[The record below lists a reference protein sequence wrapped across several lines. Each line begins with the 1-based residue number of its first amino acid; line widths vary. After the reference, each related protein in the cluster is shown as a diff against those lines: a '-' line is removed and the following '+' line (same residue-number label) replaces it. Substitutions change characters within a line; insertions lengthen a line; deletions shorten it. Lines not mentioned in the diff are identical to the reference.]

1 MISSTEHNVMMLC
14 FLIFISSCIEKDV
27 YVEKTEEKMVTEYV
41 SYLYPY
47 GSEARNVVAEI
58 IVETN
63 GEIDID
69 QIKAEIPSL
78 KYNKSWLFMLTQDD
92 CKHAAYSTTWAAIN
106 GRPLS
111 HNYYYNTEQLA
122 AGDLPPDYFYLN
134 KTLGS
139 SDGTGNEVR
148 FAFTTTLSP
157 EWEWMNS
164 ESDVDLGDTKD
175 YYRFHM
181 KSGLTWNNLS
191 EMLSYGTGIAF
202 HDVNTKAVHN
212 EDSILRHYALSQ
224 QIILNRLAGRGCKVL
239 AEPNG
244 NKTYINAAINYSPI
258 AIMTAQNSGATGS
271 TTVQL
276 SDIYPFNVETDLHK
290 SLLKRYFYESSYE
303 IVSKIESE
311 LRKER
316 KERQAVHIGV
326 HGTDF
331 VFAEF
336 LLWLNNRYGKDGDD
350 SIWFP
355 SMEEYYE
362 YNYYRVNAT
371 IDKEII
377 GNNVKLLI
385 SLPSEQY
392 FYYPSVTLNLVGI
405 DKDQIKQISS
415 NDAVTGLSYADY
427 GEGVMLNIDC
437 RRYLAQHAAHFVD
450 KYLNSPSLTKKNDAL
465 YFIGKLKDSSEKEE
479 LRKKIPE

>member
-1 MISSTEHNVMMLC
+1 
-14 FLIFISSCIEKDV
+14 
-27 YVEKTEEKMVTEYV
+27 
-41 SYLYPY
+41 
-47 GSEARNVVAEI
+47 
-58 IVETN
+58 
-63 GEIDID
+63 
-69 QIKAEIPSL
+69 
-78 KYNKSWLFMLTQDD
+78 MLTQDD
-92 CKHAAYSTTWAAIN
+92 CKHAAYSSTWAAIN
-106 GRPLS
+106 GRPLT

-202 HDVNTKAVHN
+202 HDVNTEAVHN

-224 QIILNRLAGRGCKVL
+224 QIILNRLDGRGCKVL

-258 AIMTAQNSGATGS
+258 AIMTAQNSGSTGS

-355 SMEEYYE
+355 SLEEYYE

-405 DKDQIKQISS
+405 DTDQIKQISS

-450 KYLNSPSLTKKNDAL
+450 KYLNSPSLSNKNDAL

>member
-1 MISSTEHNVMMLC
+1 
-14 FLIFISSCIEKDV
+14 
-27 YVEKTEEKMVTEYV
+27 
-41 SYLYPY
+41 
-47 GSEARNVVAEI
+47 
-58 IVETN
+58 
-63 GEIDID
+63 
-69 QIKAEIPSL
+69 
-78 KYNKSWLFMLTQDD
+78 MLTQDD
-92 CKHAAYSTTWAAIN
+92 CKHAAYSSTWAAIN
-106 GRPLS
+106 GRPLT

-202 HDVNTKAVHN
+202 HDVNTEAVHN

-224 QIILNRLAGRGCKVL
+224 QIILNRLDGRGCKVL

-258 AIMTAQNSGATGS
+258 AIMTAQNSGSTGS

-290 SLLKRYFYESSYE
+290 CLLKRYFYESSYE

-355 SMEEYYE
+355 SLEEYYE

-405 DKDQIKQISS
+405 DTDQIKQISS

-450 KYLNSPSLTKKNDAL
+450 KYLNSPSLSNKNDAL